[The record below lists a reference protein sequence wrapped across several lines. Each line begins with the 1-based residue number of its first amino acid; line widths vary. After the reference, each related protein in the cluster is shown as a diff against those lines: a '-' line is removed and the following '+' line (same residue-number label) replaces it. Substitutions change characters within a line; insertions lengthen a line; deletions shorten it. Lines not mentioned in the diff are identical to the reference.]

1 MKDLDKL
8 KGLSLTEDDDAFD
21 AIYREAKSL
30 TDGASSNLSFEDVM
44 KEFHAQAEQEP
55 QQPELRQPELRQQEL
70 QQEQEQP
77 GLRQPEPEQKKP
89 RAQQPPV
96 TAQEPVQPKPEEP
109 KKMSGEEAI
118 RAALAAKLAQEMK
131 KKQEPQTAEI
141 KRDFQVNIPDETQ
154 HIPPLNNF
162 SRDRS
167 ADTADSVPGGV
178 FLGSRLNDSGY
189 QDYLEK
195 ANKSDA
201 EFEEYLKNKRR
212 ETVSS
217 TNKEAVERLFS
228 DFEKEQKEEAAK
240 ERTGLLGRFFQKA
253 KEEEHDVEEPESEYE
268 DYSDKADREHE
279 APFIKDEYQSLTN
292 TMSNMLRQVRGRFL
306 TAAVCTVLLLYVAVA
321 SVVQL
326 PLPDVFDATV
336 NVQMYMFVTMLL
348 YLGVMVSAHKELMN
362 GVRAAIAM
370 KAEPDSAVSFA
381 AAAAFIHAVCQIP
394 SVLNDG
400 PFIFFGP
407 IAAVALSVSLYI
419 KTRRVACI
427 YENLQALKRIPDK
440 ISMER
445 ITDQKLIDKL
455 MGKRPIE
462 EQMEEIDTLM
472 NAVQSPKK
480 KKDCDQDDCQKIL
493 YEGRVDDTYDFE
505 EMSFSIDES
514 HYFSAYAVPLAIC
527 YAIAGA
533 IIMGILRKD
542 IMLALHTFVLMAVTV
557 APLTLEMCYTVPYQH
572 LAERFRKHDTVALG
586 STAIRR
592 LYDCDGVVVED
603 SYIFEKGSICLHSMK
618 FLGDVHIDEVFIDM
632 ASVLHDMK
640 CAVASVF
647 MNALQNNESLL
658 RPVQGWENERGQG
671 VAALMAGGRE
681 LFIGKKE
688 YMQKNGFVIPV
699 VFDHTGKD
707 ISGKSNVL
715 YVGSEHRV
723 YGVFELSYTAGKEV
737 IELMDI
743 LRSNGVT
750 VFFKSCDVFLDHEFM
765 KENFRV
771 NVESF
776 RTVEENAYM
785 DVERLMDTKIH
796 GTSGIY
802 MKKNTMENLADI
814 ICECKRMQ
822 DLVKRNLL
830 ITAGA
835 MLTAPLA
842 AFLIV
847 WGRGGVSSLNPL
859 ALLAVPVLWIVPLVL
874 NSHK

>member
-8 KGLSLTEDDDAFD
+8 EGLGLSEEDDTFD
-21 AIYREAKSL
+21 AIYQEAKSL
-30 TDGASSNLSFEDVM
+30 TDGASSDLSFEDVM
-44 KEFHAQAEQEP
+44 KEFHAEAGQEKKEPAP
-55 QQPELRQPELRQQEL
+55 QPSKDTQPSEEAKPSEDTQPVQTVPQR
-70 QQEQEQP
+70 
-77 GLRQPEPEQKKP
+77 PEQTQS
-89 RAQQPPV
+89 QQ
-96 TAQEPVQPKPEEP
+96 P
-109 KKMSGEEAI
+109 KKMFGEDAI
-118 RAALAAKLAQEMK
+118 RAALAAKLAQEIK
-131 KKQEPQTAEI
+131 KKRELQTGQQKQETSENVFEQT
-141 KRDFQVNIPDETQ
+141 RP
-154 HIPPLNNF
+154 IPPLNKTAATSNG
-162 SRDRS
+162 DGK
-167 ADTADSVPGGV
+167 DTMSGGV
-178 FLGSRLNDSGY
+178 FLGSTLNDSGY
-189 QDYLEK
+189 RDYLDQV
-195 ANKSDA
+195 NKSDA
-201 EFEEYLKNKRR
+201 EFEQYLKNKRR

-228 DFEKEQKEEAAK
+228 DFAQEEKEEAAK

-253 KEEEHDVEEPESEYE
+253 KEEEAEVEEPESEYE
-268 DYSDKADREHE
+268 DYSDKEEQDGE

-292 TMSNMLRQVRGRFL
+292 TVGEMLRQLRSRFL
-306 TAAVCTVLLLYVAVA
+306 TAAVCTALLLYITVA
-321 SVVQL
+321 SVLQL
-326 PLPDVFDATV
+326 PLPDVFDSTV
-336 NVQMYMFVTMLL
+336 NIQVHMFVTILL
-348 YLGVMVSAHKELMN
+348 YLGVMVSTHKELMN
-362 GVRAAIAM
+362 GMRAAIAI
-370 KAEPDSAVSFA
+370 KAEPDSALAFA
-381 AAAAFIHAVCQIP
+381 AAMAFIHAVCQIP
-394 SVLNDG
+394 SVLGDG
-400 PFIFFGP
+400 PFVFFGP
-407 IAAVALSVSLYI
+407 IAATALSISLYI
-419 KTRRVACI
+419 KMRRVSCI
-427 YENLQALKRIPDK
+427 YENLQTLKRIPEK
-440 ISMER
+440 ISIER
-445 ITDQKLIDKL
+445 IADQKLIDKL

-462 EQMEEIDTLM
+462 EQIEEIDTLM
-472 NAVQSPKK
+472 NAVQKPRTQQESEPE
-480 KKDCDQDDCQKIL
+480 CQKIM
-493 YEGRVDDTYDFE
+493 YEGKVDDTYDFE

-514 HYFSAYAVPLAIC
+514 HYFSAYAVPLAVC

-542 IMLALHTFVLMAVTV
+542 VMLALHTFVLMAVTS

-640 CAVASVF
+640 CAAASVF

-671 VAALMAGGRE
+671 VAALMKGGRE

-688 YMQKNGFVIPV
+688 YMQKNGFEIPE
-699 VFDHTGKD
+699 VFDHSGQD

-715 YVGSEHRV
+715 YVGSEKRV

-737 IELMDI
+737 IELMDV
-743 LRSNGVT
+743 LSSNGVT

-785 DVERLMDTKIH
+785 DMERLMDTKVQ

-802 MKKNTMENLADI
+802 MKKNTMENLADV

-822 DLVKRNLL
+822 NLVKRNLF

-842 AFLIV
+842 AFMIV
-847 WGRGGVSSLNPL
+847 WSRGGVNSINPL
-859 ALLAVPVLWIVPLVL
+859 ALLAVPVLWIIPLVL